1 MRLEVRGLSKA
12 YGRGRPAVA
21 SVSHVF
27 PEGRISALLGPSGS
41 GKSTTL
47 WMIAG
52 LTDPDA
58 GAVFLDGR
66 DVTNVPAEKRD
77 IGMVFQSYALF
88 PHLTVLEN
96 VAFGLRTRGVGKA
109 ERMARAREVLETV
122 RMGDF
127 GSRPV
132 DGLSGGEQQ
141 RVALARALAFR
152 PRILLLDEPLSALD
166 AKLREDLRVELFSLL
181 RALALTTVYVTHDQ
195 AEALALGDELVVMR
209 EGRIEQ
215 VGRPAEVYHRPASPF
230 VARFLGA
237 ANLVAAD
244 VSARGDDL
252 RLPFATLDA
261 PAGAEAGPCW
271 AMLRPEDLEVVG
283 PAEADFTAALAS
295 AQFLGPVQRL
305 RVFAGRQ
312 ELLLDAPN
320 DLAIGDEARIPVR
333 VKREKIVLFAR
344 GEGEA
349 PPGPSLPASG
359 RGRLVRRL
367 STHRQ
372 LRVL

>member
-1 MRLEVRGLSKA
+1 MKLEVHGLSKA
-12 YGRGRPAVA
+12 YGPGRPAVR

-58 GAVFLDGR
+58 GAVLLDGK

-96 VAFGLRTRGVGKA
+96 VAFGLRTRGVKKS

-122 RMGDF
+122 RMGSF
-127 GSRPV
+127 ESRPI

-166 AKLREDLRVELFSLL
+166 AKLREDLRGELFSLL

-209 EGRIEQ
+209 EGVVEQ
-215 VGRPAEVYHRPASPF
+215 VGRPADVYHRPASPF

-237 ANLVAAD
+237 ANLVSGD
-244 VSARGDDL
+244 VSAQGDDL
-252 RLPFATLDA
+252 CLPFATIEA

-283 PAEADFTAALAS
+283 PHEADFTAALAS

-320 DLAIGDEARIPVR
+320 DVAIGDTGRIPVR
-333 VKREKIVLFAR
+333 IKRDKIVTFAR
-344 GEGEA
+344 DVIEA
-349 PPGPSLPASG
+349 PAAHAVPPPDEAASSEVFP
-359 RGRLVRRL
+359 RIVN
-367 STHRQ
+367 
-372 LRVL
+372 

>member
-1 MRLEVRGLSKA
+1 MRLEVRGLSKT
-12 YGRGRPAVA
+12 YGPGRPAVL

-47 WMIAG
+47 SMIAG

-58 GAVFLDGR
+58 GFVLLDGK

-77 IGMVFQSYALF
+77 IGIVFQNYALF
-88 PHLTVLEN
+88 PHLSVLQN
-96 VAFGLRTRGVGKA
+96 VAFGLRTRGVKRA
-109 ERMARAREVLETV
+109 DRLSRARDVLETV
-122 RMGDF
+122 RMGGF
-127 GSRPV
+127 EGRSI

-166 AKLREDLRVELFSLL
+166 AKLREDLRSELFGLL

-209 EGRIEQ
+209 EGLVEQ
-215 VGRPAEVYHRPASPF
+215 AGRPADVYHRPASPF

-237 ANLVAAD
+237 ANLVAGD
-244 VSARGDDL
+244 VSGRGEEL

-261 PAGAEAGPCW
+261 PPGAAEGPCW
-271 AMLRPEDLEVVG
+271 AMLRPEDLEVV
-283 PAEADFTAALAS
+283 PSDDADFTAALVS
-295 AQFLGPVQRL
+295 VQFLGPVQRL
-305 RVFAGRQ
+305 RLFAGRQ

-320 DLAIGDEARIPVR
+320 DLAIGDEARIPIR
-333 VKREKIVLFAR
+333 MKREKIVVFAR
-344 GEGEA
+344 AEGELPPQPSA
-349 PPGPSLPASG
+349 PPPDVSAASDVFP
-359 RGRLVRRL
+359 RIVN
-367 STHRQ
+367 
-372 LRVL
+372 

>member
-1 MRLEVRGLSKA
+1 MKLEVRGLSKA
-12 YGRGRPAVA
+12 YGPGRPAVA

-27 PEGRISALLGPSGS
+27 QEGRISALLGPSGS

-58 GAVFLDGR
+58 GSVLLDGR

-77 IGMVFQSYALF
+77 IGIVFQSYALF

-109 ERMARAREVLETV
+109 ERAARAREVLETV
-122 RMGDF
+122 RMGAF

-152 PRILLLDEPLSALD
+152 PRVLLLDEPLSALD
-166 AKLREDLRVELFSLL
+166 AKLREDLRAELFSLL

-215 VGRPAEVYHRPASPF
+215 SGRPAEVYHRPASPF

-252 RLPFATLDA
+252 RLPFATIEA
-261 PAGAEAGPCW
+261 PPGAEAGPCW

-305 RVFAGRQ
+305 RVYAGRQ

-320 DLAIGDEARIPVR
+320 DLAIGDEAKIPVR
-333 VKREKIVLFAR
+333 MKREKIVVFAR
-344 GEGEA
+344 GEGET
-349 PPGPSLPASG
+349 PPGPSLPPPGAAASSDVFP
-359 RGRLVRRL
+359 RIVN
-367 STHRQ
+367 
-372 LRVL
+372 

>member
-1 MRLEVRGLSKA
+1 MKLEVRGLSKS
-12 YGRGRPAVA
+12 YGPGRPAVL

-52 LTDPDA
+52 LADPDA
-58 GAVFLDGR
+58 GTVLLDGK

-96 VAFGLRTRGVGKA
+96 VAFGLRTRGVGKS
-109 ERMARAREVLETV
+109 ERLARAREVLETV
-122 RMGDF
+122 RMGAF
-127 GSRPV
+127 ENRSV

-166 AKLREDLRVELFSLL
+166 AKLREDLRAELFNLL

-195 AEALALGDELVVMR
+195 AEALALGDELLVMR

-215 VGRPAEVYHRPASPF
+215 AGRPAEVYHRPASPF

-237 ANLVAAD
+237 ANLVAGD

-252 RLPFATLDA
+252 LLPFATIDA
-261 PAGAEAGPCW
+261 PAGAEAGACW
-271 AMLRPEDLEVVG
+271 AMLRPEDLEVVD
-283 PAEADFTAALAS
+283 PREADFTAALAS
-295 AQFLGPVQRL
+295 AQFLGPMQRL

-312 ELLLDAPN
+312 ELLLDASN
-320 DLAIGDEARIPVR
+320 DLAIGDESKIPVR
-333 VKREKIVLFAR
+333 MKKEKIVVFPR
-344 GEGEA
+344 SEGETLPTPPA
-349 PPGPSLPASG
+349 PPPGAAGSSDVFP
-359 RGRLVRRL
+359 RIVN
-367 STHRQ
+367 
-372 LRVL
+372 

>member
-1 MRLEVRGLSKA
+1 
-12 YGRGRPAVA
+12 
-21 SVSHVF
+21 
-27 PEGRISALLGPSGS
+27 
-41 GKSTTL
+41 
-47 WMIAG
+47 MIAG

-58 GAVFLDGR
+58 GAVLLDGR

-109 ERMARAREVLETV
+109 ERTARAREVLETV

-127 GSRPV
+127 GDRPV

-166 AKLREDLRVELFSLL
+166 AKLRENLRAELFSFL

-215 VGRPAEVYHRPASPF
+215 VGRPAEVYHRPAGPF

-237 ANLVAAD
+237 ANLVA
-244 VSARGDDL
+244 GDIATGGEEL
-252 RLPFATLDA
+252 CLPFATVDA

-283 PAEADFTAALAS
+283 PDEADFTAALVS

-320 DLAIGDEARIPVR
+320 DLVIGDEARIPVR
-333 VKREKIVLFAR
+333 MKREKIVVFAR
-344 GEGEA
+344 GEGET
-349 PPGPSLPASG
+349 PPGPAVPPPDAVASSDVFP
-359 RGRLVRRL
+359 RIVN
-367 STHRQ
+367 
-372 LRVL
+372 

>member
-96 VAFGLRTRGVGKA
+96 VAFGLRTRGVGRA
-109 ERMARAREVLETV
+109 ERLARAREVLETV
-122 RMGDF
+122 RMGDL

-166 AKLREDLRVELFSLL
+166 AKLREDLRVELFGLL

-244 VSARGDDL
+244 VSAGGDEV

-320 DLAIGDEARIPVR
+320 DVAISDEARIPVR
-333 VKREKIVLFAR
+333 VKGEKIVLFAR
-344 GEGEA
+344 NEGETS
-349 PPGPSLPASG
+349 PGPSMPPPGAVVSSDVFP
-359 RGRLVRRL
+359 RIV
-367 STHRQ
+367 H
-372 LRVL
+372 

>member
-1 MRLEVRGLSKA
+1 MKLEVRGLSKA
-12 YGRGRPAVA
+12 YGPGRPAVL

-41 GKSTTL
+41 GKTTTL

-58 GAVFLDGR
+58 GAVLLDGR
-66 DVTNVPAEKRD
+66 DATNVPAEKRD

-109 ERMARAREVLETV
+109 ERLARAREVLETV

-166 AKLREDLRVELFSLL
+166 AKLREDLRGELFSLL

-215 VGRPAEVYHRPASPF
+215 AGRPADVYHRPASPF

-252 RLPFATLDA
+252 CLPFATVDA
-261 PAGAEAGPCW
+261 PDGAEAGPCW

-283 PAEADFTAALAS
+283 AAEADFTAALVS

-333 VKREKIVLFAR
+333 MKREKIVVFAR
-344 GEGEA
+344 GEGET
-349 PPGPSLPASG
+349 PPGPSAPPPGAAVSSEIFP
-359 RGRLVRRL
+359 RIVN
-367 STHRQ
+367 
-372 LRVL
+372 

>member
-1 MRLEVRGLSKA
+1 VKLEVRGLSKA
-12 YGRGRPAVA
+12 YGPERPAVV
-21 SVSHVF
+21 SVSHAF

-52 LTDPDA
+52 LTEPDA
-58 GAVFLDGR
+58 GEVLLDGR
-66 DVTNVPAEKRD
+66 NVTNVPAEKRD

-88 PHLTVLEN
+88 PHLNVLEN
-96 VAFGLRTRGVGKA
+96 VAFGLRTRGVRKA

-122 RMGDF
+122 RMGTF
-127 GSRPV
+127 ESRPV

-166 AKLREDLRVELFSLL
+166 AKLREDLRAELFSLL

-209 EGRIEQ
+209 EGRVEQ

-237 ANLVAAD
+237 ANLVAGD
-244 VSARGDDL
+244 VSRGGL
-252 RLPFATLDA
+252 RLPFATIDA

-271 AMLRPEDLEVVG
+271 AMLRPEDLEVVD
-283 PAEADFTAALAS
+283 PAEGDFTAALAS
-295 AQFLGPVQRL
+295 AQFLGPVQRM
-305 RVFAGRQ
+305 RVYAGRQ

-320 DLAIGDEARIPVR
+320 DLAVGDEARIPVR
-333 VKREKIVLFAR
+333 MKREKIVVFAR
-344 GEGEA
+344 GS
-349 PPGPSLPASG
+349 P
-359 RGRLVRRL
+359 
-367 STHRQ
+367 
-372 LRVL
+372 

>member
-1 MRLEVRGLSKA
+1 MKLEVRGLTKTW
-12 YGRGRPAVA
+12 GPGRPAVL

-58 GAVFLDGR
+58 GSVLVDGK

-77 IGMVFQSYALF
+77 MGMVFQSYALF

-96 VAFGLRTRGVGKA
+96 VAFGLRTRGVGRS
-109 ERMARAREVLETV
+109 ERLARAREVLETV
-122 RMGDF
+122 RMGGF
-127 GSRPV
+127 ESRPV

-141 RVALARALAFR
+141 RVALARALAYR

-166 AKLREDLRVELFSLL
+166 AKLREDLRAELFGLL

-195 AEALALGDELVVMR
+195 AEALALGDELIVMR
-209 EGRIEQ
+209 EGVIEQ
-215 VGRPAEVYHRPASPF
+215 SGPPAEVYHRPASPF

-237 ANLVAAD
+237 ANLVAGD
-244 VSARGDDL
+244 VSAEGDEL
-252 RLPFATLDA
+252 SLSFGTLEA
-261 PAGAEAGPCW
+261 PPGAEAGPCW

-283 PAEADFTAALAS
+283 PADADFTAALAS
-295 AQFLGPVQRL
+295 TQFLGPVQRL
-305 RVFAGRQ
+305 RLLARRQ

-320 DLAIGDEARIPVR
+320 DVSIGDETRVPVR
-333 VKREKIVLFAR
+333 VKREKIIVFPRRA
-344 GEGEA
+344 GDA
-349 PPGPSLPASG
+349 PPGPSAPPPRETAPSDG
-359 RGRLVRRL
+359 FPRIVN
-367 STHRQ
+367 
-372 LRVL
+372 

>member
-1 MRLEVRGLSKA
+1 MKLEVRGLSKS
-12 YGRGRPAVA
+12 YGPGRPAVA

-27 PEGRISALLGPSGS
+27 PEGRITALLGPSGS

-52 LTDPDA
+52 LADPDA
-58 GAVFLDGR
+58 GEVLLDGR

-109 ERMARAREVLETV
+109 ERVARAREVLETV
-122 RMGDF
+122 RMGSF
-127 GSRPV
+127 ETRPI

-166 AKLREDLRVELFSLL
+166 AKLREDLRGELFSLL

-195 AEALALGDELVVMR
+195 AEALALGDELVVIR

-215 VGRPAEVYHRPASPF
+215 AGRPADVYHRPASPF

-244 VSARGDDL
+244 VSTRGDDL
-252 RLPFATLDA
+252 CLPFATIDA
-261 PAGAEAGPCW
+261 PDGAEAGPCW

-283 PAEADFTAALAS
+283 PHEADFTAALAS

-305 RVFAGRQ
+305 RIYAGRQ
-312 ELLLDAPN
+312 ELLLDGPN

-333 VKREKIVLFAR
+333 IKREKIVVFAR

-349 PPGPSLPASG
+349 PPKPSTPPPGAAVSSDVFP
-359 RGRLVRRL
+359 RIVN
-367 STHRQ
+367 
-372 LRVL
+372 